1 MMRMKLKYLFIL
13 ILGIGIF
20 SCSDDDDS
28 ETDNHDPVAQAIID
42 DEILI
47 EFLKTHYYTEEKEID
62 TITNGETPLYD
73 IVTTDEMEYNE
84 IDYKMYYFIDQQGTG
99 QQATRNDSV
108 QILYR
113 GFLLDSTMFDQNT
126 SYTATKSWFYLPQTI
141 PGFRYGAS
149 YYKEGDK
156 VIYPDESFGYEN
168 TGNGVFFMPSGLAY
182 ANIGSVTIPS
192 NSPIYYFIDMGK
204 VVEADGDRDLVLNND
219 EDVDGDGDVYDD
231 DTDGD
236 LVPDFQDVDDDDD
249 GILTKLEDTD
259 GDGDPRNDDTDGD
272 GIPNYLD
279 SDS

>member
-1 MMRMKLKYLFIL
+1 MRMKLKYLFIL

-28 ETDNHDPVAQAIID
+28 NVDNHDPVAQAIID

-47 EFLKTHYYTEEKEID
+47 EFLKTHYYTPEKEID
-62 TITNGETPLYD
+62 TILNGETPLYD
-73 IVTTDEMEYNE
+73 IVTTDQMEYNE
-84 IDYKMYYFIDQQGTG
+84 IDYKMYYFIDQQGVG
-99 QQATRNDSV
+99 QQSTRNDSV

-113 GFLLDSTMFDQNT
+113 GFLLDSLMFDQNS
-126 SYTATKSWFYLPQTI
+126 SYTSTKSWFYLPQTI

-149 YYKEGDK
+149 YYKEGEK
-156 VIYPDESFGYEN
+156 IIYPDESFGYEN

-182 ANIGSVTIPS
+182 ANIGTVAIPP
-192 NSPIYYFIDMGK
+192 NSPIYYFIDLGK
-204 VVEADGDRDLVLNND
+204 VVEADGDGDLVSNND
-219 EDVDGDGDVYDD
+219 EDIDGDGDVYND

-236 LVPDFQDVDDDDD
+236 LIPDFQDIDDD
-249 GILTKLEDTD
+249 GDGVVTWLEDTD
-259 GDGDPRNDDTDGD
+259 GDGDPRNDDFDGD